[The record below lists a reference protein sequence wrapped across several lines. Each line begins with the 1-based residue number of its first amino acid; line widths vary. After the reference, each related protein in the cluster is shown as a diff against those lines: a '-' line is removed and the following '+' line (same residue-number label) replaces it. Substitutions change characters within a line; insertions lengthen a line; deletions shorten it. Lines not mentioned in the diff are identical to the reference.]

1 MGEQLPSQLPI
12 GWGKYEIAVSPQ
24 KCNALGDDGG
34 LVLNRVMA
42 VLEALAALRT
52 GVWRAGENVA
62 GEPGRQE
69 WAYVIRELGEL
80 EDVVDAVMSAAIR
93 EHKRL
98 GGTLEE
104 LSELLHQPRENG
116 RAQRRR
122 ERVVGVRGRPKDP
135 DANELWARTGVRPP
149 GAENAR

>member
-1 MGEQLPSQLPI
+1 MGEQLPDQLPI
-12 GWGKYEIAVSPQ
+12 GWGKYEIAVSPI
-24 KCNALGDDGG
+24 KRDVLGEDAGI
-34 LVLNRVMA
+34 VLNRVVA

-52 GVWRAGENVA
+52 GVWRVGENVA

-69 WAYVIRELGEL
+69 WSYVIRELGEL

-98 GGTLEE
+98 GGTVDE
-104 LSELLHQPRENG
+104 LAELLHQPRANG
-116 RAQRRR
+116 KAQRRR
-122 ERVVGVRGRPKDP
+122 ERVVGVKARPLDP